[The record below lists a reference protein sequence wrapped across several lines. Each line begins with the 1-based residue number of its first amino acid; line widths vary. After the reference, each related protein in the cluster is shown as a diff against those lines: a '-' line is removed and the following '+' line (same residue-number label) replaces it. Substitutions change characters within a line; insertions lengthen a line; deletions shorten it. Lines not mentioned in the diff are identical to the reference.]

1 MELIIR
7 KSRKKAATITV
18 VGFLA
23 GIAGG
28 LVLHYVNDVVL
39 GWVLVITAGLTL
51 LYGIGSLAD
60 RRPYLILT
68 EHGITELFTVRDQIA
83 WEAILHADD
92 FFYRG
97 QYWVRLLLDRNYKPQ
112 LGTTGF
118 RRFDRIYEARGVRP
132 LYLRM
137 MGLEMDSM
145 QLVALIRRIKA
156 ADPARRSEVLSEYP
170 VKKPRKRR

>member
-1 MELIIR
+1 MERVIR
-7 KSRKKAATITV
+7 KSKKKAATVTV

-28 LVLHYVNDVVL
+28 LILHYVHDVVL
-39 GWVLVITAGLTL
+39 GWCFVLTAGLAL

-68 EHGITELFTVRDQIA
+68 ERGLTELFTLREEIA
-83 WEAILHADD
+83 WDAIPHADE

-112 LGTTGF
+112 LSTTGF
-118 RRFDRIYEARGVRP
+118 RRFDRIYAAQGVRP
-132 LYLRM
+132 VYLRM

-145 QLVALIRRIKA
+145 QLVSLIRKMKA
-156 ADPARRSEVLSEYP
+156 AAPEERTALLTDNAENEGRR
-170 VKKPRKRR
+170 R